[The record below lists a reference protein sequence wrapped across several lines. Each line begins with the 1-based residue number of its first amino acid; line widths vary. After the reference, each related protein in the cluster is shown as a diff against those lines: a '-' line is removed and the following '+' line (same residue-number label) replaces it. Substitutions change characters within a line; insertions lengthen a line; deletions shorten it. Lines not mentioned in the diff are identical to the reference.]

1 MLAILSVFYPV
12 SITYPELKSTG
23 SIMNQDAQLNQQ
35 QLSELVIDIFD
46 KKLPFN
52 QFLGLN
58 VIAGDAEEVK
68 IVLPWR
74 DDLMGNPFHKIL
86 HGGVTSA
93 ILDTV
98 GGLMAML
105 YAVKDTP
112 AMSAAE
118 FRERVSNIGTIDMRV
133 DYLRPGKG
141 EEFTATAHV
150 IRKGNKV
157 AVCRMELH
165 NEKQTL
171 IALGTAT
178 YMMS

>member
-1 MLAILSVFYPV
+1 MAEETLLNNEQMSAIV
-12 SITYPELKSTG
+12 
-23 SIMNQDAQLNQQ
+23 M
-35 QLSELVIDIFD
+35 DIFD
-46 KKLPFN
+46 KRLPFN
-52 QFLGLN
+52 RFLGF
-58 VIAGDAEEVK
+58 EVDKSDWQKAK
-68 IVLPWR
+68 ITLPWQ

-86 HGGVTSA
+86 HGGATSA

-105 YAVKDTP
+105 YAVRELP
-112 AMSAAE
+112 PMPEQE
-118 FRERVSNIGTIDMRV
+118 FKKRIANIGTIDMRV

-141 EEFTATAHV
+141 EQFIATAEI

-165 NEKQTL
+165 NEQGMH
-171 IALGTAT
+171 IAFGTGT